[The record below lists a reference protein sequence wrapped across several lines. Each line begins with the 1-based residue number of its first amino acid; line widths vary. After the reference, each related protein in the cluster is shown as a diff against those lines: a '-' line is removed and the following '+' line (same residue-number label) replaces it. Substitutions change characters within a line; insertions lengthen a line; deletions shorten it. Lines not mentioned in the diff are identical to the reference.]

1 MDMEQLQPRIQIM
14 QDFHNEFR
22 NGSDFAPGYSDDSA
36 NGSALALPSAMVFT
50 EQTLIIVI
58 VYSACFLIASIGNLT
73 VFLTLS
79 RGRYRKSRISLMI
92 CHLSIADLLV
102 AFFTIPIEI
111 GWRIT
116 VQWIAGD
123 VACKVLQFIRAFG
136 LYLSNNILICVSL
149 DRYFAVL
156 YPLRMNDARRRGK
169 FMLTVAWVSSIV
181 YTIPQSI
188 VFHVSTHPQHK
199 NFTQCVSF
207 ESFPSDL
214 FEKIYNVFCIVTMYF
229 IPLTIICWVYL
240 QILCEISSKSKDSK
254 PDIIMSNS
262 DGTISTSNANQKNR
276 MRLRRSDMS
285 SIERARSRTLKMT
298 IKIVVAFI
306 LCWTPYITMSLWY
319 VIDNESAKSVN
330 YMVQESLFIMAV
342 GNSCANPLVYGSYAI
357 DFKKEFCRCFQSFTS
372 RQPNVDV
379 NIIQP
384 SLGTNFQKS
393 TEKPKS
399 PGVSK
404 RIVHS
409 VRQAVQG
416 LLKVGSQ
423 QTKSTG
429 LNPKILVSPSPRLSV
444 SSSSKGIAVEKMQLQ
459 VIKPIIRTASSEG
472 DTHEPSS
479 AVDDE
484 RQTV

>member
-14 QDFHNEFR
+14 QEFSSHNEFR

-102 AFFTIPIEI
+102 AFFTIPIE
-111 GWRIT
+111 
-116 VQWIAGD
+116 
-123 VACKVLQFIRAFG
+123 
-136 LYLSNNILICVSL
+136 
-149 DRYFAVL
+149 
-156 YPLRMNDARRRGK
+156 
-169 FMLTVAWVSSIV
+169 
-181 YTIPQSI
+181 SI